1 MSNRTEDVILAALV
15 TQIEVQA
22 KRITELEAE
31 GLRRKGRQWDLRV
44 ALHNLLTLDTVTEDP
59 RSDRYRRVLDADN
72 DQ

>member
-44 ALHNLLTLDTVTEDP
+44 ALHNLLTLDTVAEDP